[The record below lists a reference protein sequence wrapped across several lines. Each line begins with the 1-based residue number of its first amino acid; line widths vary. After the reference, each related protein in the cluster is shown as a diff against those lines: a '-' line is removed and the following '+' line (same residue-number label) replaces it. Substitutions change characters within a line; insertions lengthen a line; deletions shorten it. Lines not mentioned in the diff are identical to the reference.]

1 MIMKMKKEKSDP
13 KLWEL
18 EKWTKVRLSDDI
30 FEDETENRIAEFI
43 KVDWMYC
50 LWRRWDNVMIMGY
63 ANQKVSEYGEILNPN
78 DEDHD
83 W

>member
-1 MIMKMKKEKSDP
+1 MEKKKEKSDL

-18 EKWTKVRLSDDI
+18 KRWTKVRLSDDI

-50 LWRRWDNVMIMGY
+50 LWRRWDIVMIMGH
-63 ANQKVSEYGEILNPN
+63 ANQNVSEYGEII
-78 DEDHD
+78 D
-83 W
+83 

>member
-1 MIMKMKKEKSDP
+1 MKKNP

-18 EKWTKVRLSDDI
+18 ERWTKVRLSDDI
-30 FEDETENRIAEFI
+30 FEDEKENRIVEFI
-43 KVDWMYC
+43 KVEWMYW
-50 LWRRWDNVMIMGY
+50 LWRRWENVLIMWH
-63 ANQKVSEYGEILNPN
+63 ANQNVSEYWEILNPN